1 MNKKQSATIRIIAE
15 TQIPTNVQGTYGS
28 AKLDLLIKKATT

>member
-1 MNKKQSATIRIIAE
+1 MNKKQSATIRKTAE
-15 TQIPTNVQGTYGS
+15 THIPTNVQGTYDS